1 MNSSKFIARLQQL
14 DWLGLCLVSWVGPLA
29 FDAWRPLTYATS
41 LLFWLLPTF
50 LLWPRFAA
58 LTDPGGRRR
67 TAFAIAVTEIV
78 VLGLLLDFGFGRW
91 ILAFAC
97 DIPGQYLVC
106 LRGVPIEE
114 VFFYI
119 LGPIAILLVYVWND
133 EYWMPAYNP
142 VRARIDFAR
151 TQQPIIVFSWP
162 PLAIGVALEV
172 IGLAV
177 KWHHPDGPV
186 VPLYFTYLV
195 VLAFVPA
202 IALFGRVSAFVNW
215 RALGMTVLYLVV
227 TSMIWEPILAL
238 PRGWWWYQDSA
249 MMGIWTNVFTK
260 IDTRRLP
267 IEAVLVWIAAPFSSV
282 LTYEAIK
289 TWLYRRRPNKAVFK
303 P

>member
-1 MNSSKFIARLQQL
+1 MRAQLRQL

-29 FDAWRPLTYATS
+29 YDAWRPLSYATS
-41 LLFWLLPTF
+41 LLFWLVPAF
-50 LLWPRFAA
+50 LLWPRFAS

-67 TAFAIAVTEIV
+67 TAVAIAVAQIV
-78 VLGLLLDFGFGRW
+78 VLGVLLDFGFGRW

-97 DIPGQYLVC
+97 DVPHQYLVC

-133 EYWMPAYNP
+133 EYWMHAYNP
-142 VRARIDFAR
+142 VRARIAFAKS
-151 TQQPIIVFSWP
+151 QQPLIAFSWV
-162 PLAIGVALEV
+162 PLAIGVTLEA

-177 KWHHPDGPV
+177 KRHHPEGPA

-202 IALFGRVSAFVNW
+202 AAIFARVSAFVNW
-215 RALGMTVLYLVV
+215 RAFGVTALYLVV

-238 PRGWWWYQDSA
+238 PRGWWWYQDTA
-249 MMGIWTNVFTK
+249 MMGLWADVFTT
-260 IDTRRLP
+260 IETRRLP
-267 IEAVLVWIAAPFSSV
+267 IEAVLVWLAAPFSTV
-282 LTYEAIK
+282 LIYEAVK
-289 TWLYRRRPNKAVFK
+289 AWLYRRRPDKAVFR